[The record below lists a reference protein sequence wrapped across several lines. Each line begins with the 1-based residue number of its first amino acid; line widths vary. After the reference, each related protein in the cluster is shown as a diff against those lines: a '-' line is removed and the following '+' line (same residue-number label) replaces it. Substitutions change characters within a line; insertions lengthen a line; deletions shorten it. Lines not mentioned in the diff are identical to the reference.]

1 MGGKQGDVMTKAQQR
16 RAHVPL
22 PDHLEDTEIDTV
34 ARAMAKA
41 MLAQLRGDEDTDNGD
56 D

>member
-1 MGGKQGDVMTKAQQR
+1 MMAKPQPRK
-16 RAHVPL
+16 AHVPL
-22 PDHLEDTEIDTV
+22 PDHLEETEIDVV

-56 D
+56 H